1 MKNRKI
7 HAIIVAQATSNKQS
21 RERSPQKSPQ
31 QICSH
36 LTQLKKALRRKNLSK
51 CLEIL
56 ENQGIEGELSLFVLS
71 VINVGDFDKCKFAE
85 AADLISGG
93 EA

>member
-1 MKNRKI
+1 MPNI
-7 HAIIVAQATSNKQS
+7 SNAIVARKPHTAQS
-21 RERSPQKSPQ
+21 PKRSPQKSPQ

-71 VINVGDFDKCKFAE
+71 VINTGDFDKCKFAE